1 MKSVRYFQTVQFS
14 STERLKTKTAA
25 IECFKYCS
33 MMCWHRT
40 GSSGTG
46 YTIFSPDVWIYHSAR
61 AVNFHSTGTGYGK
74 VVRFVDVLHSIPRG
88 ACCARRC
95 EVFLP
100 GDFRSFSS
108 DSAGGYGHL
117 VVL

>member
-1 MKSVRYFQTVQFS
+1 
-14 STERLKTKTAA
+14 
-25 IECFKYCS
+25 
-33 MMCWHRT
+33 MCWHQT
-40 GSSGTG
+40 GSSG

-61 AVNFHSTGTGYGK
+61 AVNFHSTGTGSGK
-74 VVRFVDVLHSIPRG
+74 VVRFVDAQHSILQG

-95 EVFLP
+95 EVVFFS